1 MGRTTV
7 PRQKTLGILNV
18 GAVPLSRLGRPNFPT
33 GKWKDLT
40 CRERKWCFSVN
51 RWFGRFDSPISDREA
66 IRFLARPGAKV
77 SRKASGQRPNEIES
91 DRRSALFLF

>member
-40 CRERKWCFSVN
+40 
-51 RWFGRFDSPISDREA
+51 A
-66 IRFLARPGAKV
+66 
-77 SRKASGQRPNEIES
+77 ES
-91 DRRSALFLF
+91 ANGVFQ